1 MIDMQ
6 HYQNLITARLNELGV
21 RMHEIEDE
29 LSHPIPAHLE
39 DQAIDLEDDEVLSGL
54 GAAAEK
60 EVGLLRE
67 ALKRIADGSYG
78 TCLKCGE
85 AILPERLEAV
95 LYAPL
100 CRKCAGATKH

>member
-29 LSHPIPAHLE
+29 LSHPMPAHLE

-67 ALKRIADGSYG
+67 ALKRNDQII
-78 TCLKCGE
+78 E
-85 AILPERLEAV
+85 QV
-95 LYAPL
+95 
-100 CRKCAGATKH
+100 